1 MKDVRHPPGGG
12 QFRAAR
18 IGLPGE
24 QQGGSQEILW
34 HRANESFIAV
44 AGGLFIGHSIVRCG
58 LPFARFRCGDA
69 DAHLEGRC
77 RCCGGH
83 EQSME
88 RHGTGEKC
96 PTILERLR
104 ADVAA
109 LVKDFSALA
118 GPLELAAMAKQ
129 SVELRRGVFL
139 TASDLQQICESF
151 ERVDRA
157 VVGFR
162 RTCALLDLSSALKSA
177 APSCESAVSGSAP
190 FSKMISH
197 ELGVTKETAPRA

>member
-1 MKDVRHPPGGG
+1 MFATR
-12 QFRAAR
+12 RAAANFGR
-18 IGLPGE
+18 RGLAYRVSNRGDPKRSYGTV
-24 QQGGSQEILW
+24 QMNLLSLW
-34 HRANESFIAV
+34 R
-44 AGGLFIGHSIVRCG
+44 GGLFIGHSIVRCG

>member
-1 MKDVRHPPGGG
+1 MGSVQMNLLSLWRGVCSSATQLSDAVSL
-12 QFRAAR
+12 
-18 IGLPGE
+18 LPDDC
-24 QQGGSQEILW
+24 Q
-34 HRANESFIAV
+34 
-44 AGGLFIGHSIVRCG
+44 
-58 LPFARFRCGDA
+58 CGDA

-88 RHGTGEKC
+88 RHGSGEKC

-109 LVKDFSALA
+109 LVKDCSALA

-139 TASDLQQICESF
+139 TASDLQQICEAF

-162 RTCALLDLSSALKSA
+162 RTCALQDLKRVKIRCAELRERCA
-177 APSCESAVSGSAP
+177 RISAVLEDDQP
-190 FSKMISH
+190 
-197 ELGVTKETAPRA
+197 